1 MRKKIRLKE
10 SDLTNIIRKIVKEQQ
25 THYGDGWIN
34 GGPKFP
40 GGGPGPYY
48 PEDPFGGTWNTGGG
62 GNNDAGGLG
71 GESSQ
76 APGMNMSQCT
86 SACDGLG
93 GSGEMC
99 TSLCLDGEVAVEV
112 EDSLM
117 ESYGISESRRL
128 ITEGLICGISCALR
142 ISGCGSRRCKCRRCK
157 GKSDTEKSLEGWG

>member
-76 APGMNMSQCT
+76 APGMNMSQ
-86 SACDGLG
+86 
-93 GSGEMC
+93 
-99 TSLCLDGEVAVEV
+99 
-112 EDSLM
+112 
-117 ESYGISESRRL
+117 SRRL